1 MAALATY
8 ASTPVGALAQVTTAN
23 TSVDG
28 TGTLGTTMMNVI
40 QGSANGTRIDTIS
53 IIAAG
58 TIATDTML
66 RFFLFDGA
74 NTKLWKEVPIKA
86 TTADQYTQNYAV
98 DLTNL
103 GLILPNNNWYLRATI
118 HTNNYVNIAVTQA
131 GAF

>member
-23 TSVDG
+23 TNVDG
-28 TGTLGTTMMNVI
+28 TGTLGTTIMNVI
-40 QGSANGTRIDTIS
+40 QGAASGTRIDTIS

-66 RFFLFDGA
+66 RFFLFDGSS
-74 NTKLWKEVPIKA
+74 TKLWKEVPIKA
-86 TTADQYTQNYAV
+86 TTSDQYTQNYAV

-103 GLILPNNNWYLRATI
+103 GLVLPNSNWYLRATI
-118 HTNNYVNIAVTQA
+118 HTSNYVNIAVTLA